1 MNTTI
6 RQRENGKWQAIIS
19 YKDKKGRWKQKSKG
33 GFDKRKDANLWAK
46 EMSFELQKSEK
57 RGILGNEYTLEEI
70 FELYLARMNKSNNGN
85 SEISKRLYRNQ
96 ISIFSDFM
104 QRDINSI
111 KSIELFNFI
120 EEKRQSTGYKYNVN
134 ISFLS
139 TLFNFAIKR
148 VKACEHNPCDLLY
161 YDKSDNDSRV
171 KFITEDLYQEILQS
185 AEKDKLKLLIQLL
198 YETGLRVSEALG
210 LCAQN
215 VFDRSVKIER
225 QFLRD
230 KRILTDELKTK
241 NSYRTVPISEDLY
254 KKLKIAT
261 FDTQGRI
268 FYDVSYNMIY
278 YHLNSYNT
286 SPHCFRHTRA
296 TILVGSGM
304 DLTIVA
310 YVIGDNINTI
320 MRRYVEMNEDNLESK
335 FEFIR
340 SII

>member
-1 MNTTI
+1 MNITI
-6 RQRENGKWQAIIS
+6 RQRENGKWQAIVS
-19 YKDKKGRWKQKSKG
+19 YKDKKGKWRQKPKG
-33 GFDKRKDANLWAK
+33 GFDKRKDANQWAK
-46 EMSFELQKSEK
+46 EMSFELQKLEK
-57 RGILGNEYTLEEI
+57 SGILGNEYTLEEI
-70 FELYLARMNKSNNGN
+70 FELYLARMSKSNNGN
-85 SEISKRLYRNQ
+85 AEISKELYRRQ
-96 ISIFSDFM
+96 VAVFSDFM

-111 KSIELFNFI
+111 KSTELFSHI
-120 EEKRQSTGYKYNVN
+120 EEKRKSTGYKYNVS

-161 YDKSDNDSRV
+161 YDRTDNDSRV
-171 KFITEDLYQEILQS
+171 KFITEDLYREILQG
-185 AEKDKLKLLIQLL
+185 ARKDKLKLLIQLL

-210 LCAQN
+210 LCTQS
-215 VFDRSVKIER
+215 VFDKSVKIEK

-230 KRILTDELKTK
+230 KRVMTDELKTK

-254 KKLKIAT
+254 KRLKRAT
-261 FDTQGRI
+261 VDINGRI
-268 FYDVSYNMIY
+268 FYDISYNMIY
-278 YHLNSYNT
+278 YHLKRYGT

-296 TILVGSGM
+296 TILVSSGM
-304 DLTIVA
+304 DLTVVA

-320 MRRYVEMNEDNLESK
+320 MRSYVETNEDNMENK

>member
-1 MNTTI
+1 MNIII

-19 YKDKKGRWKQKSKG
+19 YKNKKGKWLQKSKG
-33 GFDKRKDANLWAK
+33 GFEKRKDANLWAN
-46 EMSFELQKSEK
+46 EMSFELQKLEK
-57 RGILGNEYTLEEI
+57 SGILGNEYTLEEV
-70 FELYLARMNKSNNGN
+70 FELYLARMSKSNNGN
-85 SEISKRLYRNQ
+85 SKISKELYRNQ

-104 QRDINSI
+104 KREISSI

-161 YDKSDNDSRV
+161 YDKSDNDSRI
-171 KFITEDLYQEILQS
+171 KFITEDLYQKILQG

-210 LCAQN
+210 LCTQS
-215 VFDRSVKIER
+215 VFDSSVKIER

-230 KRILTDELKTK
+230 KRVLTDELKTK

-254 KKLKIAT
+254 KKLKKAT
-261 FDTQGRI
+261 FDIQGRI

-278 YHLNSYNT
+278 YHLNRYGT

-296 TILVGSGM
+296 TILVSSGM
-304 DLTIVA
+304 DLTVVA

-320 MRRYVEMNEDNLESK
+320 MRRYVEINKDNMENK

>member
-1 MNTTI
+1 MNITI
-6 RQRENGKWQAIIS
+6 RQRENGKWQAIVS
-19 YKDKKGRWKQKSKG
+19 YKDKKGKWRQKPKG

-46 EMSFELQKSEK
+46 EMSFELQKLEK
-57 RGILGNEYTLEEI
+57 SGVLGNEYTLEEV
-70 FELYLARMNKSNNGN
+70 FELYLARMSKSNNGN
-85 SEISKRLYRNQ
+85 SEISKELYHSQ

-104 QRDINSI
+104 DRDINSI

-161 YDKSDNDSRV
+161 YDKSNNDPRI
-171 KFITEDLYQEILQS
+171 KFITEDLYQEILQG

-210 LCAQN
+210 LCTQS
-215 VFDRSVKIER
+215 VFDKSVKIER

-230 KRILTDELKTK
+230 KRVLTDELKTK

-254 KKLKIAT
+254 KKLKKAT
-261 FDTQGRI
+261 FDIQGRI
-268 FYDVSYNMIY
+268 FYDVSYNMVY
-278 YHLNSYNT
+278 YHLNRYDT

-304 DLTIVA
+304 DLTVVS

-320 MRRYVEMNEDNLESK
+320 MRRYVEINGDDMENK